1 MSNKIIGKD
10 SAYRYALDKK
20 GKNMVVAANLVI
32 EMSERIGELENAV
45 IDLKACLR
53 TCKSS
58 SVSALDQYKDL

>member
-1 MSNKIIGKD
+1 MSKKIIGEV
-10 SAYRYALDKK
+10 SAYREAIDKP
-20 GKNMVVAANLVI
+20 GENMVIAANLVI

-53 TCKSS
+53 TCRSS

>member
-1 MSNKIIGKD
+1 MSKKIIGEE
-10 SAYRYALDKK
+10 SAYKEAITKPRQ
-20 GKNMVVAANLVI
+20 NMIIATSLVV

-53 TCKSS
+53 TCRSS